1 MDIDYCTE
9 FILCEN
15 ECSDETIVQWLEQNN
30 LGLIIQIF
38 TTESH
43 NWPESSIPE
52 RRIISKWLLK
62 N

>member
-9 FILCEN
+9 FILWEN
-15 ECSDETIVQWLEQNN
+15 QSSDETIVQWLAQNN
-30 LGLIIQIF
+30 LALIIHIF
-38 TTESH
+38 TTECH

-52 RRIISKWLLK
+52 RCIISLLK